1 MIDKQTFDDIPS
13 EILSGLLDLAGDAND
28 MSPRHLMADP
38 TSVDAYQ
45 LAELYAGGF
54 IELPEKSTLRL
65 SEGFK
70 RVASVL
76 LDPITNV
83 TIRAWGTDNNC
94 AETNIQFRGTI
105 AEGNGVILNQ
115 IGGYY
120 RITTPIYEDDITT
133 LLGNFIPGSLEEEI
147 DFEFESHLDTID
159 AAILLAA
166 LDLARN
172 HFNEQDERS
181 VDITGFHFTAQ
192 DLIDYLT
199 ERWSLTGFKDLI
211 TYAAAAG
218 MMPEQPSLS
227 ETVDALRNLVKAGA
241 LQEPQK
247 DNFNITMVLEPLV
260 SLTLD
265 LQSGIQWQ
273 KVTRISEDE
282 LLWSSRI
289 YLFGDRSLI
298 LCLAPTLE
306 GRIFIARVKKQEM
319 IDFFLDEMTFT
330 IVPET
335 DQETEEEPEE
345 TPVFAIITCENC
357 GRELKPGARFC
368 PDCGKEIAVGKE
380 VPQGDVC
387 PDCGTQLKPNARF
400 CPNCG
405 RHIGQDKPASR
416 KLVCKNC
423 GKELKTNAKFCPDCG
438 TPV

>member
-1 MIDKQTFDDIPS
+1 MTFDDIPS
-13 EILSGLLDLAGDAND
+13 EILSGLLDLAGDASD

-65 SEGFK
+65 SENFT

-76 LDPITNV
+76 LNPVTNV
-83 TIRAWGTDNNC
+83 TIRAWGVDNNY

-120 RITTPIYEDDITT
+120 RITAPVYEDDITT
-133 LLGNFIPGSLEEEI
+133 LLGSFIPGSLEEEI
-147 DFEFESHLDTID
+147 DFEFESHLGTVD

-172 HFNEQDERS
+172 QFNEQDDRS
-181 VDITGFHFTAQ
+181 VDITQFNFKAQ

-241 LQEPQK
+241 LQEPEK
-247 DNFNITMVLEPLV
+247 DNFTITMVLEPLV

-273 KVTRISEDE
+273 KVARIGEDE

-306 GRIFIARVKKQEM
+306 GRIFISRVNKQDM
-319 IDFFLDEMTFT
+319 IDFFLDEMTV
-330 IVPET
+330 ILVPET
-335 DQETEEEPEE
+335 DQVTEEEPEE
-345 TPVFAIITCENC
+345 TPVFAIVTCENC
-357 GRELKPGARFC
+357 GRELKPGAQFC
-368 PDCGKEIAVGKE
+368 PDCGTQIAVLKE
-380 VPQGDVC
+380 VPQDGVC

-405 RHIGQDKPASR
+405 KQIDKEKPKSEKR
-416 KLVCKNC
+416 VCAYC
-423 GKELKTNAKFCPDCG
+423 GKELKTNAKYCPECG